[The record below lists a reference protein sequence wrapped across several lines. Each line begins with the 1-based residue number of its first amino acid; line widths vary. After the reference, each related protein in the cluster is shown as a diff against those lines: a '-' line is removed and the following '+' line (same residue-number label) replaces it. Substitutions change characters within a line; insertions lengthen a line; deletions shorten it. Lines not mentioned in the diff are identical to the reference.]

1 MQLFTKTTAILALVM
16 ANLPSIAQGGYF
28 QQKVNYTI
36 NVTLDDKNHQVS
48 GDITIDYTNNAPQEL
63 SEIWMHIWPN
73 AFKNTHTAYCHQTLR
88 QGSEKFY
95 FSPKSD
101 RGECKM
107 LDFSVNGTKVSWHYD
122 PKHPD
127 IARIQLSQ
135 PLKTGQ
141 TIQIQTPFM
150 VQIPASFSRLGHVE
164 TSYQMTQWFPKP
176 AVFDQ
181 YGWHPMP
188 YLNQGEFFSEFG
200 NFDVKITLPEN
211 YVVGATGSLMTSTEQ
226 EFLTTKTIETQ
237 KKLQDLENQPKQT
250 INKRKKTTEDPFPV
264 SSTTFKTL
272 HYHAENV
279 HDFAW
284 FADKRFLV
292 VKDTARLA
300 SGKTVECWAMFTQ
313 SDVKHWKKGA
323 FYVKR
328 AIEFYSEHVG
338 DYPWPQATAVH
349 SALSAGGGMEY
360 PMVTVIGNTDSDYSL
375 DQVITH
381 EVGHNWFYGI
391 LASNERDHP
400 WMDEGLNSY
409 YEQRYLRT
417 YYGDANRS
425 ISLPKTLYDPQKH
438 GDLMETGIL
447 LLARIGEN
455 TPPDLNSDQMTNAA
469 YGLQVYMKT
478 AHCLRWLENAVGTNQ
493 FDAAM
498 KNYFQKWRF
507 KHPYPIDFE
516 QALKANGIEADWF
529 MKTMTTRQIADPSI
543 VRATQNEDNSYN
555 ITVRQRGKLTAPFSI
570 TALKNGKEVTT
581 RWFSPT
587 ENQSTFLFPTVDAD
601 AFELNHQHLALDLHH
616 HNNHLKTNGAFK
628 KSEPLEVKLVAPVE
642 NQQKKT
648 LGILPWIGGNQ
659 YDGFMLGTLLY
670 NPILPGQRLQY
681 YLAPGFAFN
690 SKNWVGGAD
699 LRYRIIPSKGQIK
712 RITIGL
718 NARSFSDDHRVSPN
732 DQFGDRFYRISPWLK
747 TELRSSNTAL
757 RQSALLRWNHIGQE
771 AGIDAKGILHETFTS
786 NIWETQYQLSNLALP
801 NPFDFTFA
809 LEGQNWH
816 QEASH
821 QRYVRLSAEWKQAF
835 FYQSKRSLQLRLFGG
850 YFLQNT
856 QRNSELVGFSASQQS
871 TRAALSLA
879 QNGYSD
885 YKYDAIF
892 IGRNE
897 LSGLGGRQVN
907 LAEGGFKY
915 AFGLPYS
922 ASGNV
927 GHSNNLLFAV
937 NLSAD
942 LPFKIPGLP
951 IKPYYDAGFADLGFL
966 TNTNTASNWF
976 WSSGLTLAF
985 LKGNLNVHLPLI
997 NSSNLETLY
1006 KQTSNG
1012 NYFNRITWSVKLNNL
1027 EPLEIADRFLK

>member
-1 MQLFTKTTAILALVM
+1 M
-16 ANLPSIAQGGYF
+16 ANLLAIAQGNYF
-28 QQKVNYTI
+28 QQKVNYYI
-36 NVTLDDKNHQVS
+36 NVTLDDKNHQIN
-48 GDITIDYTNNAPQEL
+48 GDITIDYTNNAPHEL
-63 SEIWMHIWPN
+63 TEIWMHIWPN

-88 QGSEKFY
+88 QGSDKFY
-95 FSPKSD
+95 FSPKTD
-101 RGECKM
+101 RGECKL
-107 LDFSVNGTKVSWHYD
+107 LDFSVNGAKATWNYD

-127 IARIQLSQ
+127 IARITLQQ
-135 PLKTGQ
+135 PLKSGQ
-141 TIQIQTPFM
+141 TIQIKTPFL
-150 VQIPASFSRLGHVE
+150 VQIPSSFSRLGHVE

-211 YVVGATGSLMTSTEQ
+211 YIVGATGLLMTNSEKD
-226 EFLTTKTIETQ
+226 FLATKAIETQ
-237 KKLQDLENQPKQT
+237 QLLQTLEKKPTQEKG
-250 INKRKKTTEDPFPV
+250 KRRKTVEDPFPA
-264 SSTTFKTL
+264 SATSMKTL
-272 HYHAENV
+272 HYQAENV

-292 VKDTARLA
+292 VKDTAQLA
-300 SGKTVECWAMFTQ
+300 SGKTIDCWAMFTQ

-328 AIEFYSEHVG
+328 AIEFYSKHVG

-360 PMVTVIGNTDSDYSL
+360 PMVTVIGNTDSDYTL

-417 YYGDANRS
+417 YYGDNNMNMN
-425 ISLPKTLYDPQKH
+425 LPKALYDPQKH
-438 GDLMETGIL
+438 GNLLETGIL

-455 TPPDLNSDQMTNAA
+455 TPPDLNSDHMTNAA

-478 AHCLRWLENAVGTNQ
+478 AHCLRWLENAVGTSQ
-493 FDAAM
+493 FDTAM

-516 QALKANGIEADWF
+516 QALKANGLEAEWF
-529 MKTMTTRQIADPSI
+529 MKTMTTRQNADPAI
-543 VRATQNEDNSYN
+543 VRVSKKEDNSYEL
-555 ITVRQRGKLTAPFSI
+555 TVRQRGQLLAPFSI
-570 TALKNGKEVTT
+570 TALSNGKEVTT
-581 RWFSPT
+581 QWFSPT
-587 ENQSTFLFPTVDAD
+587 KNQSTYLFPSVEAD
-601 AFELNHQHLALDLHH
+601 AFELNHQHLALDLRHQ
-616 HNNHLKTNGAFK
+616 NNHIKTKGALKKA
-628 KSEPLEVKLVAPVE
+628 EPIEVKLLAPVE
-642 NQQKKT
+642 NHQKKT
-648 LGILPWIGGNQ
+648 LGILPWIGGNH
-659 YDGFMLGTLLY
+659 YNGLMVGTLLY

-681 YLAPGFAFN
+681 YLAPGFAFGN
-690 SKNWVGGAD
+690 SKWVGGAD
-699 LRYRIIPSKGQIK
+699 LRYRLIPSKGRLK

-718 NARSFSDDHRVSPN
+718 NARSFSDDHRPSAT

-747 TELRSSNTAL
+747 TEFRSSNTAL
-757 RQSALLRWNHIGQE
+757 RQAAQVRWNHIGQE
-771 AGIDAKGILHETFTS
+771 GGLNAKGIAQETFIS
-786 NIWETQYQLSNLALP
+786 NVWETQYQLSNLALP
-801 NPFDFTFA
+801 HPFDLTIG
-809 LEGQNWH
+809 LEGQSWH
-816 QEASH
+816 QEAQH
-821 QRYVRLSAEWKQAF
+821 NQYLRLSAEWKQSF
-835 FYQSKRSLQLRLFGG
+835 FYQPKRSVQLRFFGG
-850 YFLQNT
+850 YFLQNSL
-856 QRNSELVGFSASQQS
+856 RNSESVGFTASQQR
-871 TRAALSLA
+871 TRGAFSLA

-885 YKYDAIF
+885 YKYDALF
-892 IGRNE
+892 MGRNE
-897 LSGLGGRQVN
+897 AAGLGGRQVN

-915 AFGLPYS
+915 AFGWPYS
-922 ASGNV
+922 NSGNV
-927 GHSNNLLFAV
+927 GHSNNLLLAV

-951 IKPYYDAGFADLGFL
+951 IRPYYDAGFADLGFL
-966 TNTNTASNWF
+966 NTNNTAPNWF
-976 WSSGLTLAF
+976 WSGGLTLAF

-1006 KQTSNG
+1006 NETSNG
-1012 NYFNRITWSVKLNNL
+1012 NYFRRITWSVKLNNL
-1027 EPLEIADRFLK
+1027 EPLEIADRFIK